1 MSLRRAHLIFGVTA
15 LLCPSCLV
23 AQATFG
29 GIFGT
34 VVDSTGAL
42 VTGAKVTMTDV
53 SKGVTVSTFTN
64 ESGNYTKTYLTVGTY
79 KVSVEAK
86 GFKSYLQENVPV
98 SVDANTR
105 VDVTLQ
111 VGDVS
116 QEITVSETPPLIQS
130 DRAEVSDTL
139 QSREVSELPVA
150 NRNFTQLEL
159 MMPGTTKMT
168 WQHASSENP
177 QGGIQIDTNGQL
189 FGMNNFMIDGAD
201 NNDPVLGIIM
211 INPAIDSVQEFKL
224 TSANYDAEFAQA
236 GGSVIQVE
244 TKSGT
249 NELHGSVFEFLQ
261 NNIFEAR
268 DPFTQGLH
276 DPGTPAPKNR
286 GVPPLRWNQFGGSVG
301 GPILKNKLF
310 FFGDYQGTRRRTGA
324 SLLTRVP
331 TAAERQGD
339 FSDFSIPIFDPLTG
353 NADGSGRVQF
363 ADPSRGTA
371 GNPGGLNII
380 PISRITPQATNLLAL
395 LPPQNLS
402 PASPNDPNYVTSG
415 SEAFDSDQYDVRI
428 DHYATDNLHYFGRYS
443 LADFNKNSP
452 AAFGIAGGPALN
464 GLNFAGTSDV
474 RNQNVVGGLNYT
486 LAPSLL
492 TDVRFTFTRYRVKVL
507 PLDYGQSAADKAGLP
522 GLNLPNRIDTSG
534 LPELAIG
541 STSRGGFLEGFGLAN
556 DQCNCPLIE
565 TENVFQAVNNWTK
578 VHSNHTFKWGTDVRY
593 ANNIRLPSDTHRS
606 GSFHFND
613 SLTASADVSGSG
625 LAPASF
631 LLGLPSQ
638 FQRFAENAIDPHD
651 FQWRMFYFVQDT
663 WRATTKLTFNY
674 GLRWDTWFP
683 DSSQHAGEGGRYEV
697 TTNLIHV
704 PGVGKVS
711 QSGDLQTQW
720 HNFSPRISA
729 AYSLTPR
736 TVIRA
741 GWGRSYFQGIFG
753 YTFNNLTL
761 GYPTLISQVI
771 NPASSYQAIF
781 PLSVGPPLPVF
792 PTIPTNGLLP
802 LPNGIGAAYVP
813 ANIKYPYVD
822 AWNFSL
828 AQQLSENI
836 ALELAYVGNVGR
848 HLNYGFNLNAA
859 VPGPGDLNPRR
870 PLFNA
875 YGLTQGINDSCDCAS
890 SSYNALQ
897 VKGTRRFSKNYSVIA
912 NLTWSRAMD
921 FGEFGVA
928 TDSYN
933 YALDKGPADFDR
945 AVVFNLSHEV
955 ILPFGPGQKF
965 ASNVHGFARV
975 LIEGWQWTGITSLL
989 SGYPFSPVLS
999 NNASLNS
1006 DMSLRPDIVGDP
1018 EVSNQSAN
1026 GWFNP
1031 SAYAVPAAYHFG
1043 DASRN
1048 SLRGPGAFVANWSFF
1063 KNFRINE
1070 RGTNLQFRWE
1080 NFNIFNRQNL
1090 ATQSLVNAVDSGSAA
1105 GKIFDIAEPMR
1116 NMQFALRLTF

>member
-1 MSLRRAHLIFGVTA
+1 MSSRRARLLFGVIA

-34 VVDSTGAL
+34 VVDSTGA
-42 VTGAKVTMTDV
+42 VVVGAKVTMTDV
-53 SKGVTVSTFTN
+53 SKGVTVSTSTN
-64 ESGNYTKTYLTVGTY
+64 ESGNYSKPYLTVGTY

-98 SVDANTR
+98 SVDNNTR
-105 VDVTLQ
+105 VDAKLE
-111 VGDVS
+111 VGDVN

-139 QSREVSELPVA
+139 QSREISQAPIA

-159 MMPGTTKMT
+159 MMPGTTKMS

-177 QGGIQIDTNGQL
+177 QGGIQINTNGQL

-249 NELHGSVFEFLQ
+249 NELHGSLFEFLQ

-286 GVPPLRWNQFGGSVG
+286 GVPPLRWNQFGGSIG

-324 SLLTRVP
+324 SVLTRVP

-363 ADPSRGTA
+363 ADPSRATA
-371 GNPGGLNII
+371 SNPAGLNII
-380 PISRITPQATNLLAL
+380 PISRIAPQATNLLGL
-395 LPPQNLS
+395 LPAQNLS
-402 PASPNDPNYVTSG
+402 PASPNDPNYVASG
-415 SEAFDSDQYDVRI
+415 SEAFDSDQYDIRI
-428 DHYATDNLHYFGRYS
+428 DHYPTDNLHYFGRYS
-443 LADFNKNSP
+443 LANFNKNSP
-452 AAFGIAGGPALN
+452 PAFGIAGGPGLN
-464 GLNFAGTSDV
+464 GLNFAGKSDV
-474 RNQNVVGGLNYT
+474 RNQNLVGGLNYT

-507 PLDYGQSAADKAGLP
+507 PLDYGQNAAEKAGLP

-534 LPELAIG
+534 LPELKIG
-541 STSRGGFLEGFGLAN
+541 STSRGGFTEGFGLAN

-565 TENVFQAVNNWTK
+565 TENVFQGVNNWTK
-578 VHSNHTFKWGTDVRY
+578 VHSNHTFKWGTDLRY

-606 GSFHFND
+606 GSFNFND
-613 SLTASADVSGSG
+613 SLTASSAVTGSG
-625 LAPASF
+625 LAAASF
-631 LLGLPSQ
+631 LLGLPSG
-638 FQRFAENAIDPHD
+638 FARFAENAIDPHD
-651 FQWRMFYFVQDT
+651 YQWRMFFFLQDT
-663 WRATTKLTFNY
+663 WRVTSKLTLNY

-683 DSSQHAGEGGRYEV
+683 NSSEHAGEGGRYEV

-711 QSGDLQTQW
+711 PSGDLQTQW
-720 HNFSPRISA
+720 HNFSPRFSA
-729 AYSLTPR
+729 AYSVTPR
-736 TVIRA
+736 TVVRA

-753 YTFNNLTL
+753 WTFNNLTL
-761 GYPTLISQVI
+761 GYPTLIQQQIS
-771 NPASSYQAIF
+771 PASSYQPTF

-792 PTIPTNGLLP
+792 PTIPPNGLLP
-802 LPNGIGAAYVP
+802 LPDGITAAYVP
-813 ANIKYPYVD
+813 VNLKYPYVD
-822 AWNFSL
+822 AWNVSL
-828 AQQLSENI
+828 AQQVAENL
-836 ALELAYVGNVGR
+836 AFELAYVGNVGR
-848 HLNYGFNLNAA
+848 HLNYNFNLNAA

-870 PLFNA
+870 PLFNLF
-875 YGLTQGINDSCDCAS
+875 GLTQTITDNCDCAS

-897 VKGTRRFSKNYSVIA
+897 VKGTRRFSRNYSLIG

-928 TDSYN
+928 TNSYN
-933 YALDKGPADFDR
+933 YAVDKGPADFDR

-965 ASNVHGFARV
+965 ASGVHGFVRV
-975 LIEGWQWTGITSLL
+975 LVEGWQWTGITSWL

-1006 DMSLRPDIVGDP
+1006 DMSMRPDIVGNP
-1018 EVSNQSAN
+1018 RVSNPSPN

-1031 SAYAVPAAYHFG
+1031 AAYAIPAPYVFG

-1048 SLRGPGAFVANWSFF
+1048 SLRGPGAFIANWSFF
-1063 KNFRINE
+1063 KNFKLNE
-1070 RGTNLQFRWE
+1070 RINLQFRWE

-1090 ATQSLVNAVDSGSAA
+1090 ALPTNAVDGGSAA
-1105 GKIFDIAEPMR
+1105 GKIFDVAEPMR